1 MIIVCEDC
9 GKKYRLDT
17 TKLHGE
23 SARFKC
29 KACNRLIQL
38 TIPTPMDDHHGKG
51 VISSAVSQSSAGNDL
66 NPDGMKQI
74 GVWSTHGSE
83 TDDDPDAKFSEG
95 SGGYTVSFDK
105 DAEGEIERDFSLP
118 AETYQ
123 VSATGSLRSKMMI
136 LFVALPIALFAITST
151 FFLFQMKRLEK
162 SLTDESVGIVNRLA
176 EEKIADISR
185 AVATQ
190 CKLYLLA
197 KPSLK
202 KEKFIKDNKFKQLA
216 IQKVGATGYTALYER
231 PGKDGV
237 WRTWSHVQ
245 PKLIGIDMSTLKEP
259 LGQNFN
265 GFWRVFTGVRG
276 GEESKGYYTWKD
288 GDNRIRK
295 KFMVCT
301 PIDGTK
307 YVIAATTY
315 LEELTQSVTEL
326 KNRSHILA
334 GHIVTVISISL
345 MGTLFLIGA
354 IVLVYSFRLTRRIRN
369 LTEVADRI
377 SIGDMDAE
385 ISVRSKDEIG
395 ELAEAITRMQE
406 SIRLSIQRLRSR
418 QRK

>member
-1 MIIVCEDC
+1 MIIICEDC

-38 TIPTPMDDHHGKG
+38 TIPTPMDDHHDKG
-51 VISSAVSQSSAGNDL
+51 TINSAVNQSTEGNDF
-66 NPDGMKQI
+66 NPDRMKQKD
-74 GVWSTHGSE
+74 VWSTHGIV
-83 TDDDPDAKFSEG
+83 TDDDPDAKISEG
-95 SGGYTVSFDK
+95 SGVYTASFEND
-105 DAEGEIERDFSLP
+105 DEDELERDFSLP
-118 AETYQ
+118 AKKNQ
-123 VSATGSLRSKMMI
+123 ASAARSLRSKMMI
-136 LFVALPIALFAITST
+136 LFVALPIALFAISST

-176 EEKIADISR
+176 EEKIADLSR

-197 KPSLK
+197 NPSLK
-202 KEKFIKDNKFKQLA
+202 KEKFTKDNKFKQLA

-237 WRTWSHVQ
+237 WRTWSHIQ
-245 PKLIGIDMSTLKEP
+245 PKLIGIDMSTLKKP
-259 LGQNFN
+259 LGQNFD
-265 GFWRVFTGVRG
+265 GFWHVFTGVRS

-301 PIDGTK
+301 PIEGTK

-315 LEELTQSVTEL
+315 LEELTQSVTDL
-326 KNRSHILA
+326 KNRSHLLA
-334 GHIVTVISISL
+334 GHIITVIAISL
-345 MGTLFLIGA
+345 TGTLFLIGA
-354 IVLVYSFRLTRRIRN
+354 IVLMYSFRLTSRIRN
-369 LTEVADRI
+369 LTKVADRI

-406 SIRLSIQRLRSR
+406 SIRLSIQRLRTR
-418 QRK
+418 QRV

>member
-1 MIIVCEDC
+1 MIIICEDC
-9 GKKYRLDT
+9 GKKYRLDA

-38 TIPTPMDDHHGKG
+38 TIPTPIDENLGKGGNSSTNGQSTADNNLSPDRNEGKG
-51 VISSAVSQSSAGNDL
+51 VWQ
-66 NPDGMKQI
+66 
-74 GVWSTHGSE
+74 THGAIKN
-83 TDDDPDAKFSEG
+83 DDLDEKISEG
-95 SGGYTVSFDK
+95 SGVYTASFEK
-105 DAEGEIERDFSLP
+105 DDEDEFERDYSLS
-118 AETYQ
+118 AETSST
-123 VSATGSLRSKMMI
+123 SAARSLRSKMMI
-136 LFVALPIALFAITST
+136 LFVALPIALFAASSV

-162 SLTDESVGIVNRLA
+162 ALTDESVKIVNRLA

-190 CKLYLLA
+190 CKLYLLT

-216 IQKVGATGYTALYER
+216 LQKVGATGYTALYER
-231 PGKDGV
+231 PGKDGI

-259 LGQNFN
+259 LGQNFD
-265 GFWRVFTGVRG
+265 GFWRVFTGVRS

-301 PIDGTK
+301 PIEGTK

-334 GHIVTVISISL
+334 GRMVTIIAICL
-345 MGTLFLIGA
+345 MGTLLLIGA
-354 IVLVYSFRLTRRIRN
+354 IVLMYSVRLTRTIRN

-406 SIRLSIQRLRSR
+406 SIRLSIQRLRTR
-418 QRK
+418 Q